1 MACAAA
7 SPCGTAVIPS
17 EIGQG
22 APGPV
27 TSLNP
32 LLGPTI
38 ANLQGALLLYRPLVW
53 IGADDRLD
61 AARSLVASITALDGN
76 RRIRIVLKSWDWSDG
91 VPITADD
98 VLFTWERIA
107 KLGSLWGYSGQG
119 GLPGRVES
127 VRAIDSRTV
136 DFLLRE
142 PTNPDWFALDGLSQ
156 FPPLPRH
163 AWGDLDAAQ
172 MWQRQTDPSLARVV
186 DGPFLLKDFKLD
198 RYAAYVPNPR
208 YGGQPARLARLV
220 VDFVEGGNPLADLHA
235 GAIDMAH
242 VPFAVWSREQR
253 RPGFTAITLQEPF
266 GYLAVTYNYNNPAD
280 PFFRDARVRRA
291 LSDAAD
297 QETMVALVYHG
308 LSHENRMVV
317 PAMPPVWLSPA
328 ALDGSLPVRSDKD
341 LARHEL
347 DAAGWRLA
355 PDGIRV
361 RDGTRLSFN
370 VLASADAPERLQ
382 MLQIWQQ
389 NLRAVGVELHIRLAD
404 LAAVLAAQSGPADGW
419 DAVFAGTTSF
429 GMPDG
434 GGHLDTGGDMGG
446 GYSDPH
452 MDQLIRDSV
461 AMPGDAGLFAYE
473 DYAAREQPVTVLP
486 QGAFPLLVN
495 DRLGG
500 VERFVNP
507 QGFWAPEELWVRD
520 AVCVAGTGGAL
531 R

>member
-22 APGPV
+22 APGPI

-53 IGADDRLD
+53 IGADDRID
-61 AARSLVASITALDGN
+61 VERSLAASITPLDGN
-76 RRIRIVLKSWDWSDG
+76 RRIRIVLKSWAWSDG

-98 VLFTWERIA
+98 VLFTWERIG
-107 KLGSLWGYSGQG
+107 KLGALWGYSGQG
-119 GLPGRVES
+119 GLPGRVATI
-127 VRAIDSRTV
+127 RAVDSRTV
-136 DFLLRE
+136 DFVLRE

-163 AWGDLDAAQ
+163 AWGDLDASR
-172 MWQRQTDPSLARVV
+172 MWQRQTDPSLVRVV
-186 DGPFLLKDFKLD
+186 DGPFLLDDFKLD
-198 RYAAYVPNPR
+198 RYAAFVPNPR
-208 YGGQPARLARLV
+208 YRGPPARLARLV
-220 VDFVEGGNPLADLHA
+220 VDFVEGGNPLAELHA

-242 VPFAVWSREQR
+242 VPFAVWNQEQR
-253 RPGFTAITLQEPF
+253 RPGFTAMAPQEPF
-266 GYLAVTYNYNNPAD
+266 GYLAVTYNFNNPAD

-297 QETMVALVYHG
+297 QKAMVALVYHG

-317 PAMPPVWLSPA
+317 PAVPPTWLSPA
-328 ALDGSLPVRSDKD
+328 ALAGSLPVRSDKA
-341 LARHEL
+341 LATREL
-347 DAAGWRLA
+347 DAAGWQPA
-355 PDGIRV
+355 ADGIRV
-361 RDGTRLSFN
+361 RNGTRLAFT

-382 MLQIWQQ
+382 LMQIWQQ
-389 NLRAVGVELHIRLAD
+389 NLREVGVELHIRLAD
-404 LAAVLAAQSGPADGW
+404 LEAVLAAQGGPPDAW
-419 DAVFAGTTSF
+419 DAVLTATTSY
-429 GMPDG
+429 GLPDG
-434 GGHLDTGGDMGG
+434 GGHLDTGGDTGG
-446 GYSDPH
+446 GYSDAH
-452 MDQLIRDSV
+452 MDELIRASVDTADS
-461 AMPGDAGLFAYE
+461 AGLFAYE
-473 DYAAREQPVTVLP
+473 DYAAQEQPVTVLP
-486 QGAFPLLVN
+486 QGAFPLLVSN
-495 DRLGG
+495 RLGG

-520 AVCVAGTGGAL
+520 AVCVAGTGGTM